1 MKIKIMTMLLA
12 VMLIMTGCGAKKA
25 DTAAEPTQEEK
36 EIQVIAAWFSESMT
50 DEDEFPDTKE
60 YQYYARTLGL
70 EKDAFLS
77 ADMWEVFYSPDIN
90 INRDID
96 EKAYYLIR
104 LDPKKLIEIYAA
116 NNSCTTEEICKR
128 LSLTSDQ
135 IYYNFGYTAAAADYS
150 DNHKNGKVTYSKQ
163 ESDIFGADNG
173 EDREIVMSTHLLIV
187 DIADGNSV
195 TYYTEAKELKI
206 RQRDMLR
213 STTKETYNYSEYTDD
228 EKNPAF
234 SVNGIGIRRVLP
246 LSIPNGFT
254 DAADKDITVMIN
266 QSPFSYGCTDKDK
279 VIFPNESE
287 VSE

>member
-1 MKIKIMTMLLA
+1 MKILTMLLT
-12 VMLIMTGCGAKKA
+12 VMLIMTGCGARKA
-25 DTAAEPTQEEK
+25 DTAVEPTQEEK
-36 EIQVIAAWFSESMT
+36 EIQAIAKWFSDSMT

-77 ADMWEVFYSPDIN
+77 ADMWEVFYNPDIN

-104 LDPKKLIEIYAA
+104 LDPKKLIEIYGA
-116 NNSCTTEEICKR
+116 NNSCTTAEICKR
-128 LSLTSDQ
+128 LSLTADQ

-150 DNHKNGKVTYSKQ
+150 DNHKDGKVTYSKQ

-173 EDREIVMSTHLLIV
+173 EDRKIVMSTHLLTV

-195 TYYTEAKELKI
+195 TYNTEVKELKI

-279 VIFPNESE
+279 VILPKESE